1 MDALAFAGITLAI
14 AVAGGLGSVL
24 RLFFSRWS
32 GYLPWGTLLSNSLA
46 SLIAGFLVW
55 ALSDAV
61 TGAIFIT
68 GFMGGLSTFSSWA
81 AATAEYWIARQR
93 LRMVLNWVL
102 NLVIPML
109 CGMLGVAVGG
119 LLLN

>member
-1 MDALAFAGITLAI
+1 MDALAFVGITLAI
-14 AVAGGLGSVL
+14 AVAGGLGAVL

-32 GYLPWGTLLSNSLA
+32 GYLPWGILLSNSLA
-46 SLIAGFLVW
+46 SLVAGFLVW